1 VFAFVIVTEICLI
14 IEKFLKFKFLINFY
28 FNTFI
33 FYIIIIMGF
42 DLKSGNLFLYG
53 H

>member
-1 VFAFVIVTEICLI
+1 MFAFVIVTEICLI
-14 IEKFLKFKFLINFY
+14 IEKFLKFKFLIIFY

-33 FYIIIIMGF
+33 FYIIIMGF